1 MSENAMSGRPME
13 TQAPAARRLP
23 IEPARI
29 GVILLALML
38 GLLVLPPL
46 WYLIIGSVHTT
57 TETGALGD
65 FTWRYYQQLA
75 ADKRFFASLQNSV
88 VFALGSASFAIVIGG
103 LVAWTVERTNASF
116 KSFAYLTSII
126 SLGTPYVL
134 YVTAWLFL
142 LGRNGPL
149 NEWLRWM
156 TGGNDLQFTVSSMT
170 GMVLIEGLLWSPMS
184 FLLLASVFRSSNSDY
199 EEAAQMSGAGVGTVL
214 WRISMKLA
222 LPAVAAIT
230 LLVFIRS
237 IEAFEVPALVGLPGK
252 VRLLTTDIYLDMKQ
266 TVPPDFGY
274 SSAFSLVLLL
284 IAAVLLYFY
293 GRLSRNASRFHT
305 VTGKSFRPRLFDLGW
320 ARHLGSALILFYF
333 TLVLVLPN
341 VALLWQSL
349 MPFSQS
355 FSMKGLGLLTLA
367 NYRTVM
373 ETGNYAGLVWQTLTI
388 SGTSATCVLLV
399 TIFAAWLSVRR
410 KPGANWLDQLATAP
424 LVFPGIVL
432 GVAMMQIFLSLP
444 ISIYG
449 TIWAFVIAFTVRY
462 LPYGMR
468 YASSGIL
475 QIHTEL
481 EESAVISG
489 ASAAQVL
496 RKIVVPLALPAI
508 AAGWLFIFLVSSRDL
523 ALAVILS
530 SPSVQPVAVAML
542 DLWSNGQGTELAAF
556 GLVWTA
562 IMTVIA
568 YLFYW
573 LARRAQ
579 AAGLQA

>member
-13 TQAPAARRLP
+13 TQAPAARRLA

-142 LGRNGPL
+142 LGRSGPL

-156 TGGNDLQFTVSSMT
+156 TGGSDFQFTVSSMT
-170 GMVLIEGLLWSPMS
+170 GMILIEGLLWSPMS

-333 TLVLVLPN
+333 ALVLVLPN

-388 SGTSATCVLLV
+388 SGSSATCVLLV

-489 ASAAQVL
+489 ATAAQVL

>member
-1 MSENAMSGRPME
+1 M
-13 TQAPAARRLP
+13 TQDVLSAVTKAGSREATRKAFADPT
-23 IEPARI
+23 RI
-29 GVILLALML
+29 AVVALGILL
-38 GLLVLPPL
+38 GLLVIPPL
-46 WYLIIGSVHTT
+46 WFLLVGSVHTT
-57 TETGALGD
+57 TETGALGE
-65 FTWRYYQQLA
+65 FTWRYYQRLA
-75 ADKRFFASLQNSV
+75 ADQRFFTSLQNSI
-88 VFALGSASFAIVIGG
+88 VFAIGSAAFAILLGG
-103 LVAWTVERTNASF
+103 MVAWVVERTNAPF
-116 KSFAYLTSII
+116 KSFAYLTAII

-149 NEWLRWM
+149 NEWLRWAS
-156 TGGNDLQFTVSSMT
+156 GGNDLQFTVSSMT

-184 FLLLASVFRSSNSDY
+184 FLLLASVFRSSNSDF

-214 WRISMKLA
+214 RRISLRLA
-222 LPAVAAIT
+222 MPAIAAVG
-230 LLVFIRS
+230 LLVVIRS

-284 IAAVLLYFY
+284 IASGLLWFY
-293 GRLSRNASRFHT
+293 ARLSRNAARYHT
-305 VTGKSFRPRLFDLGW
+305 VTGRAFRPRLFDLGW
-320 ARHLGSALILFYF
+320 ARPLGGALILLNFF
-333 TLVLVLPN
+333 LVLVLPN
-341 VALLWQSL
+341 AALLWQSL

-355 FSMKGLGLLTLA
+355 FSLRGLGLLTLA
-367 NYRTVM
+367 NYRTVFS
-373 ETGNYAGLVWQTLTI
+373 AGSYGPLVWQTLLI
-388 SGTSATCVLLV
+388 AAASATCVLLV
-399 TIFAAWLSVRR
+399 TVIAAWLSVRR
-410 KPGANWLDQLATAP
+410 KPGAAVLDHLATAP

-444 ISIYG
+444 VTVYG
-449 TIWAFVIAFTVRY
+449 TIWAFIIAFTVRY

-481 EESAVISG
+481 EESATISG
-489 ASAAQVL
+489 ATGPQIL
-496 RKIVVPLALPAI
+496 WRIVVPLAVPAI
-508 AAGWLFIFLVSSRDL
+508 AAGWLFIFLVSARDL
-523 ALAVILS
+523 SLAVILA

-562 IMTVIA
+562 IMTLIA
-568 YLFYW
+568 SLFYW
-573 LARRAQ
+573 LTRRAS

>member
-1 MSENAMSGRPME
+1 MAERGLEAHKPV
-13 TQAPAARRLP
+13 ARSLP

-29 GVILLALML
+29 GVIVLAVLL

-57 TETGALGD
+57 TETGALGE

-75 ADKRFFASLQNSV
+75 ADKRFFSSLQNSV
-88 VFALGSASFAIVIGG
+88 IFALGSASFAIVIGG

-156 TGGNDLQFTVSSMT
+156 TGGNDYQFTVSSMM
-170 GMVLIEGLLWSPMS
+170 GMILIEGLLWSPMS

-222 LPAVAAIT
+222 LPAVAAIA
-230 LLVFIRS
+230 LLVVIRS

-320 ARHLGSALILFYF
+320 ARPLGSALILFYF
-333 TLVLVLPN
+333 ALVLVLPN

-355 FSMKGLGLLTLA
+355 FSMKGLSLLTLA

-388 SGTSATCVLLV
+388 SGTSATTVLLV

-489 ASAAQVL
+489 ASAAQEL
-496 RKIVVPLALPAI
+496 RRIIGPLALPAI

-523 ALAVILS
+523 ALAIILS

>member
-1 MSENAMSGRPME
+1 M
-13 TQAPAARRLP
+13 
-23 IEPARI
+23 
-29 GVILLALML
+29 
-38 GLLVLPPL
+38 
-46 WYLIIGSVHTT
+46 
-57 TETGALGD
+57 
-65 FTWRYYQQLA
+65 
-75 ADKRFFASLQNSV
+75 
-88 VFALGSASFAIVIGG
+88 
-103 LVAWTVERTNASF
+103 
-116 KSFAYLTSII
+116 
-126 SLGTPYVL
+126 
-134 YVTAWLFL
+134 
-142 LGRNGPL
+142 
-149 NEWLRWM
+149 
-156 TGGNDLQFTVSSMT
+156 
-170 GMVLIEGLLWSPMS
+170 
-184 FLLLASVFRSSNSDY
+184 
-199 EEAAQMSGAGVGTVL
+199 
-214 WRISMKLA
+214 
-222 LPAVAAIT
+222 
-230 LLVFIRS
+230 
-237 IEAFEVPALVGLPGK
+237 PALVGLPGK

>member
-1 MSENAMSGRPME
+1 MSGRPME

-156 TGGNDLQFTVSSMT
+156 TGGNDFQFTVSSMT